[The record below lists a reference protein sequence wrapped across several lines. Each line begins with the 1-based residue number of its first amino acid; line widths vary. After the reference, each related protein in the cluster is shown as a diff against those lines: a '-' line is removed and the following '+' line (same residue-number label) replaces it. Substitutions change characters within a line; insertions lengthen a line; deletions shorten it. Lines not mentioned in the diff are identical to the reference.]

1 MSGRTIVRT
10 PIVRAEWTRIP
21 EALRSLWRACLPDQQ
36 GADVA
41 RSLAINFVGIAAAS
55 EEEDLREAVDRLQRR
70 TPCRAFLLLLDATAA
85 TGTAELA
92 AATRTAG
99 ALRDIV
105 LEEIVIRLPAA
116 AMARIPGLVRP
127 LLENDLPNHLYW
139 ATRLPADESTLDAMA
154 AMCDHLI
161 VDSRRFGAVARELD
175 AIQQRRRRGF
185 RVTDLTWLRL
195 RPWRRALA
203 EAFDRL
209 TWQPGTP
216 VAMTVRHGANA
227 LAAAN
232 LLASWLRA
240 RVGAAATMDPTGG
253 AGTLFPDRVA
263 LAVGD
268 CEVELA
274 AFGAQVRVQVS
285 TPDRCELPFTVPLS
299 RGSDGDLVG
308 AAIDLGS

>member
-1 MSGRTIVRT
+1 MSAPALLRT
-10 PIVRAEWTRIP
+10 PTLTAEWPRIP
-21 EALRSLWRACLPDQQ
+21 EALRSLWRACLPDQK

-41 RSLAINFVGIAAAS
+41 RALAVNFVGIAAAD
-55 EEEDLREAVDRLQRR
+55 EEEDLREAVDKLQRR
-70 TPCRAFLLLLDATAA
+70 TPCRAFLLLLDPAA
-85 TGTAELA
+85 PIGAAEVA
-92 AATRTAG
+92 AVTRTAG

-105 LEEIVIRLPAA
+105 LEEIVIRLPASA
-116 AMARIPGLVRP
+116 LPRIPGLVRP

-139 ATRLPADESTLDAMA
+139 ATRLPADETTLDAMA

-175 AIQQRRRRGF
+175 AIQGRRRRGF

-203 EAFDRL
+203 EAFERL
-209 TWQPGTP
+209 PWRDGAP
-216 VAMTVRHGANA
+216 VEATIRHGANGLA
-227 LAAAN
+227 GAQLLGNWLAAR
-232 LLASWLRA
+232 LAA
-240 RVGAAATMDPTGG
+240 RITLDAAGV
-253 AGTLFPDRVA
+253 AGPLWPERVA

-274 AFGAQVRVQVS
+274 TAGPQIRVRVS
-285 TPDRCELPFTVPLS
+285 TPDRCDLPFLVPKS

-308 AAIDLGS
+308 AAIDLG